1 MALKMA
7 SKMARTLRT
16 TRSTRSTPGEE
27 VQVMETTKMM
37 TIRAQTTLSAN
48 LTMAGKN
55 PEDKVNMRASGIL
68 ST

>member
-1 MALKMA
+1 MTRTLQ
-7 SKMARTLRT
+7 TLRT
-16 TRSTRSTPGEE
+16 TRATRVTPGEE